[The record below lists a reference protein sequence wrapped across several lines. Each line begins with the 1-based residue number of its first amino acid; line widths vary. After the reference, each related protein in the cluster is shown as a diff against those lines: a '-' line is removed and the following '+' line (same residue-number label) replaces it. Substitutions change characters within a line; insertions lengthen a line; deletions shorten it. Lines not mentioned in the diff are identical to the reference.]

1 MYVVVFLNIK
11 FIYICIYKNIF
22 KIYKNRKSIK
32 FVVVFFNDVILNV
45 LYIEE

>member
-1 MYVVVFLNIK
+1 MYVVVFLNVK
-11 FIYICIYKNIF
+11 FIYIYKNIF
-22 KIYKNRKSIK
+22 EIYKNRKSNK

>member
-11 FIYICIYKNIF
+11 FIYIYKNIF
-22 KIYKNRKSIK
+22 EIYKNRKSIK
-32 FVVVFFNDVILNV
+32 FVVFFFNEVILNV

>member
-11 FIYICIYKNIF
+11 FIYIYKNIF
-22 KIYKNRKSIK
+22 EIYKNRKSIK

>member
-11 FIYICIYKNIF
+11 FIYIYKNIF